1 MRHEYEPPTGE
12 ETMSHKEKKIYVEK
26 YPSGRKPKQEVVTAF
41 KERAPGEDLPCAAAF
56 ALAHGL
62 KVPAEEIGFTAD
74 SLEVRIVKCQLGLF
88 GYRPE
93 KRIVKPAATVSSALK
108 QAIREALIKDRLPC
122 KAAWEIAERLS
133 LSKMEVSAACET
145 MKVKIS
151 PCQLGTF

>member
-1 MRHEYEPPTGE
+1 MT
-12 ETMSHKEKKIYVEK
+12 HKDKMAYTRKHS
-26 YPSGRKPKQEVVTAF
+26 PDRKPKEETA
-41 KERAPGEDLPCAAAF
+41 KLVRERASGGDLACAVAF
-56 ALAHGL
+56 TIANEL

-93 KRIVKPAATVSSALK
+93 KRIVKPAASVSPVLK
-108 QAIREALIKDRLPC
+108 QAILEALIKDRLPC
-122 KAAWEIAERLS
+122 KAAWEIAERLA
-133 LSKMEVSAACET
+133 LPKMEVSAACEA